1 MHNMENA
8 KDPGGA
14 KEEEEG
20 KSSSGTRPYVLIATN
35 FWFQP
40 RSVTKNFVYDNSK
53 CQEINKND

>member
-20 KSSSGTRPYVLIATN
+20 KSSSAQDLE
-35 FWFQP
+35 
-40 RSVTKNFVYDNSK
+40 
-53 CQEINKND
+53 EICNAPAEKAVKT